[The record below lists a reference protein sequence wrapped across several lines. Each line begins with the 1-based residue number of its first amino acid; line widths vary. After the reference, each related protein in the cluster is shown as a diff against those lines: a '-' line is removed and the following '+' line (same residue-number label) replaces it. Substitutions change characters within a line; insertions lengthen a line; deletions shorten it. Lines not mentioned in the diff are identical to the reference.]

1 MKIAIDAM
9 GGDNAPQEIVAGACD
24 ALRADASI
32 EKMLLVGD
40 QEKIEALIDEMWNG
54 RGRAELLAAG
64 GGQRP
69 TPMQLILHLARYA
82 AAHSDL
88 PKNSTAGFT

>member
-1 MKIAIDAM
+1 MQTEWLRLRDEIARKNGATP
-9 GGDNAPQEIVAGACD
+9 AQVEQE
-24 ALRADASI
+24 
-32 EKMLLVGD
+32 
-40 QEKIEALIDEMWNG
+40 IEALIDEMWNG

-64 GGQRP
+64 GGKRP
-69 TPMQLILHLARYA
+69 NPMQLILHLARYA

>member
-1 MKIAIDAM
+1 MQTEWLRLRDEIARKNGATP
-9 GGDNAPQEIVAGACD
+9 AQVEQEI
-24 ALRADASI
+24 
-32 EKMLLVGD
+32 E
-40 QEKIEALIDEMWNG
+40 ELIDEMWNG

>member
-1 MKIAIDAM
+1 MQTEWLRLRDEIARK
-9 GGDNAPQEIVAGACD
+9 NGATP
-24 ALRADASI
+24 AQV
-32 EKMLLVGD
+32 EH
-40 QEKIEALIDEMWNG
+40 EIEALIDEMWNG

>member
-1 MKIAIDAM
+1 MQTDWLRLREEIARKNGATP
-9 GGDNAPQEIVAGACD
+9 AQVEQE
-24 ALRADASI
+24 L
-32 EKMLLVGD
+32 
-40 QEKIEALIDEMWNG
+40 EALISEMWNG
-54 RGRAELLAAG
+54 SARAELLAAG

-82 AAHSDL
+82 AAHSSL

>member
-1 MKIAIDAM
+1 MQTEWLRLRDEIARKNGATS
-9 GGDNAPQEIVAGACD
+9 AQVEQE
-24 ALRADASI
+24 
-32 EKMLLVGD
+32 
-40 QEKIEALIDEMWNG
+40 IEALIDEMWNG

>member
-1 MKIAIDAM
+1 MQTEWLRLRDEIARK
-9 GGDNAPQEIVAGACD
+9 NGATPAQVELDCA
-24 ALRADASI
+24 ALM
-32 EKMLLVGD
+32 EV
-40 QEKIEALIDEMWNG
+40 MWNG

>member
-1 MKIAIDAM
+1 MQTEWLRLRDEIARKNGATP
-9 GGDNAPQEIVAGACD
+9 AQVEQE
-24 ALRADASI
+24 
-32 EKMLLVGD
+32 
-40 QEKIEALIDEMWNG
+40 IEALIDEMWNG
-54 RGRAELLAAG
+54 LGRAELLAAG

>member
-1 MKIAIDAM
+1 MQTEWLRLRDEIARK
-9 GGDNAPQEIVAGACD
+9 NGATP
-24 ALRADASI
+24 AQV
-32 EKMLLVGD
+32 E
-40 QEKIEALIDEMWNG
+40 EEIEALIDEMWNG

>member
-1 MKIAIDAM
+1 MQTEWLRLRDEIARKNGATP
-9 GGDNAPQEIVAGACD
+9 AQVEQE
-24 ALRADASI
+24 
-32 EKMLLVGD
+32 
-40 QEKIEALIDEMWNG
+40 IEALIDEMWNG

-69 TPMQLILHLARYA
+69 TPMQLILHLAPYA

>member
-1 MKIAIDAM
+1 MQTEWLRLRDEIARKNGATP
-9 GGDNAPQEIVAGACD
+9 AQVEQE
-24 ALRADASI
+24 
-32 EKMLLVGD
+32 
-40 QEKIEALIDEMWNG
+40 IEALIDEMWNG

-69 TPMQLILHLARYA
+69 TPMQLILHLAWYA

>member
-1 MKIAIDAM
+1 MQTEWLRLRDEIARKNGATP
-9 GGDNAPQEIVAGACD
+9 AQVEQE
-24 ALRADASI
+24 
-32 EKMLLVGD
+32 
-40 QEKIEALIDEMWNG
+40 IEALIDEMWNG